1 MREMKCK
8 QCSETVTAKD
18 DKALVKAAK
27 AHFKKEHS
35 LLPVT
40 DAQIEA
46 TVKANA
52 KTVK

>member
-8 QCSETVTAKD
+8 QCGETVTAKD

-27 AHFKKEHS
+27 AHFKKEHP

-40 DAQIEA
+40 DAQIAEV
-46 TVKANA
+46 VKKDA

>member
-1 MREMKCK
+1 MRELKCK
-8 QCSETVTAKD
+8 RCDETVTAKD
-18 DKALVKAAK
+18 DKELIKMVK

-40 DAQIEA
+40 DAMIA
-46 TVKANA
+46 DNVKKNA